1 MRRFRRFLAGVLV
14 AASVFLRTL
23 ALAAEGAPAYPR
35 AAAQESPDGGVMLAD
50 VLVARPLGIAACVLG
65 LVGTALAAPFAAIS
79 GNMDE
84 VAQRLVADPFAYT
97 FERPVGHFP
106 GELPGR

>member
-1 MRRFRRFLAGVLV
+1 
-14 AASVFLRTL
+14 
-23 ALAAEGAPAYPR
+23 
-35 AAAQESPDGGVMLAD
+35 MLAD
-50 VLVARPLGIAACVLG
+50 VLVARPIGIAACVLG
-65 LVGTALAAPFAAIS
+65 LVGTVLAAPFAAIS

-106 GELPGR
+106 GELPAR